1 MDQQEGSFR
10 YLIGGG
16 DIFMDKNLEEQILTI
31 LENDSRISDSE
42 IAIMLGI
49 TEEAVHREIREL
61 EQAHIICGYHTLIDW
76 NKFSDEDVTALVE
89 LRVTPRGGDGYQ
101 KLAERIK
108 TYPQVVTLYLVSGAF
123 DFLVMVKGK
132 TLKEVSLFV
141 SGKLAS
147 IEEVQSTTTHFTLTK
162 YKELGV
168 DLEGDKLDER
178 MVVTP

>member
-1 MDQQEGSFR
+1 MEKAIR
-10 YLIGGG
+10 EKLLH
-16 DIFMDKNLEEQILTI
+16 MLEKNSKLTEQ
-31 LENDSRISDSE
+31 E

-49 TEEAVHREIREL
+49 SEEETHEEIVAL
-61 EQAHIICGYHTLIDW
+61 EKSHVICGYHTLIDW
-76 NKFSDEDVTALVE
+76 NRVNDNDVTALVE
-89 LRVTPRGGDGYQ
+89 LRVTPQGGEGYQ
-101 KLAERIK
+101 KLAEKINSF
-108 TYPQVVTLYLVSGAF
+108 PQVVTLYLMSGAY

-132 TLKEVSLFV
+132 TLKEISLFV

-168 DLEGDKLDER
+168 SFEVKQIDAR